1 LAIAIT
7 CLIFGLIYLL
17 IKPFQRGFYCDDAS
31 IQYPYKLDTIPM
43 WLLGVYGGIG
53 PVVIVSI
60 NIELQYDK
68 YVQESSSN

>member
-1 LAIAIT
+1 

-53 PVVIVSI
+53 PVVI
-60 NIELQYDK
+60 
-68 YVQESSSN
+68 